1 MHLRTKSLCLA
12 RTMNLAF
19 ISMYIP
25 YNYIH
30 FFKTQ
35 YVSVLIYIHS
45 TYFLLQIETV
55 LNELFSSM
63 NLKVY
68 TNIYNK
74 TFYILLWCLDAFD
87 DDSVFL

>member
-12 RTMNLAF
+12 RIMNLTYR
-19 ISMYIP
+19 SMYRP
-25 YNYIH
+25 YNYLH

-74 TFYILLWCLDAFD
+74 TFYILLWCLDALD
-87 DDSVFL
+87 DDCVFL